1 MILRIQIKKQSLYRR
16 YQNIFARAKYYESQL
31 KIKLEETQNINSTTL
46 LASPSSKT
54 TTTEGG
60 GGGEKDGTTN
70 DNSSSI
76 SKITKP
82 NGKYSQIQDLYH
94 IYMYNLIGASSVP
107 TQFLSMCIYLLAGY
121 YRLRRW

>member
-46 LASPSSKT
+46 LASSKTT

-60 GGGEKDGTTN
+60 GGSGEKDGATN
-70 DNSSSI
+70 DNSSSN

-82 NGKYSQIQDLYH
+82 NGKYSQIQYVYH
-94 IYMYNLIGASSVP
+94 II
-107 TQFLSMCIYLLAGY
+107 IYI
-121 YRLRRW
+121 